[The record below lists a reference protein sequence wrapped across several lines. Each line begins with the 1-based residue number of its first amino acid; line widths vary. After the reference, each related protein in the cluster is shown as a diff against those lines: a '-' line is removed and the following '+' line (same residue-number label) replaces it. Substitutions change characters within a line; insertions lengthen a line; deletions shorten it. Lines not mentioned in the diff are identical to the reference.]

1 MILKY
6 ITCSGANEHTNI
18 DDLLAL
24 AKEYPMM
31 EIGIQ
36 VSDKKVMENPARF
49 DWIAAL
55 HEKVVAQKLA
65 PNIAMH
71 VNGNWVQQ
79 FASRAMI
86 PELDYFLNLC
96 NGRKRWL
103 VKRLQINFLIDNDY
117 RIEFG
122 RFCQAMTD
130 CAARP
135 IVLPYNEKNAVFI
148 HRLHDKSMKFDCLYD
163 SSHGEGVLPQQLQAP
178 VFKDR
183 LQGYSGGLSAENVA
197 EQLQK
202 LSHVVKPKCVIYI
215 DAEGKL
221 KGNDGHLDLQKCKAY
236 IENALSA
243 VK

>member
-1 MILKY
+1 MVLKY
-6 ITCSGANEHTNI
+6 ITCSGANEYTNI

-36 VSDKKVMENPARF
+36 VSDKKITDNPARF
-49 DWIAAL
+49 DWIIAL
-55 HEKVVAQKLA
+55 QEKVAAQKLA
-65 PNIAMH
+65 PNIALH

-79 FASRAMI
+79 FACRAMI
-86 PELDYFLNLC
+86 PELDYFLNLQDGKKC
-96 NGRKRWL
+96 L
-103 VKRLQINFLIDNDY
+103 FVKRLQINFLIGNDY
-117 RIEFG
+117 RIDFG

-130 CAARP
+130 RAPRP
-135 IVLPYNEKNAVFI
+135 IVLPYNNRNAIFVKKI
-148 HRLHDKSMKFDCLYD
+148 YNKSIKFDCLYD
-163 SSHGEGVLPQQLQAP
+163 SSHGEGVLPKQHQAP
-178 VFKDR
+178 VFKDC
-183 LQGYSGGLSAENVA
+183 LQGYSGGLSADNVA

-202 LSHVVKPKCVIYI
+202 LSLVVKPERAIYI

-221 KGNDGHLDLQKCKAY
+221 KGKDGYFDLQKCRDY

>member
-1 MILKY
+1 MVLKY

-36 VSDKKVMENPARF
+36 VSDKKVTDNPARF
-49 DWIAAL
+49 DWILAL
-55 HEKVVAQKLA
+55 QEKVAAQKIA
-65 PNIAMH
+65 PNIALH

-86 PELDYFLNLC
+86 PELDYFLTLS
-96 NGRKRWL
+96 NGCKGWL

-117 RIEFG
+117 RIDLG

-130 CAARP
+130 RADRP
-135 IVLPYNEKNAVFI
+135 IVLPYNEKNAIFV
-148 HRLHDKSMKFDCLYD
+148 RKLHSKSMKFDCLYD
-163 SSHGEGVLPQQLQAP
+163 NSHGEGILTQQLQAP
-178 VFKDR
+178 VFRDC
-183 LQGYSGGLSAENVA
+183 LQGYSGGLSADNVA

-202 LSHVVKPKCVIYI
+202 LSHVVKPKRAVYI

-221 KGNDGHLDLQKCKAY
+221 KGKNGHLDLQKCESY
-236 IENALSA
+236 IKNALSA
-243 VK
+243 LK